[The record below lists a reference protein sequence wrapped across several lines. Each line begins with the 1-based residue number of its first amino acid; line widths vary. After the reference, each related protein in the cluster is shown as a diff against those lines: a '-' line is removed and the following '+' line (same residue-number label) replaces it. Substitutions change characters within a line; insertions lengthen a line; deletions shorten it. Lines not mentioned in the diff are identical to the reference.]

1 MKYKLIFILS
11 FVSIISLP
19 LTAQNVGIGTT
30 TPQNALDVEGGLS
43 VGAGY
48 SGTYTAPANGAI
60 FQGGVGIGVTSLN
73 ALLNPKL
80 EVNGTILSPIFLDRD
95 NGNFGLDPS
104 STVTSLYAAGNLYG
118 ASLIDYNNTSYF
130 LDLSSFSTSLNAAGS
145 IYARELVDQDNAN
158 FYVDPSSISTSLYA
172 SGALYGK
179 SFYDYNNANYYLDP
193 GNTNVSM
200 NVAGKINASGI
211 ALTGGFDANKFWDV
225 DNNAYYLDPSST
237 TTSLNVAGKVVAV
250 GDLET
255 SDDLSVADDA
265 FIIDNLDVNGS
276 AFIGSTS
283 SDEKITLTH
292 GPSGGFQIQNSG
304 NASFW
309 DIWNKPDGD
318 LGLYLNASL
327 RGQFNYS
334 SGIYTSASDRR
345 LKDNIRSLG
354 SVLPSYSNCKQRNIP
369 SRPTPTGPT
378 TSASSPKMW
387 KSSFQNW

>member
-1 MKYKLIFILS
+1 
-11 FVSIISLP
+11 
-19 LTAQNVGIGTT
+19 
-30 TPQNALDVEGGLS
+30 
-43 VGAGY
+43 
-48 SGTYTAPANGAI
+48 
-60 FQGGVGIGVTSLN
+60 
-73 ALLNPKL
+73 
-80 EVNGTILSPIFLDRD
+80 
-95 NGNFGLDPS
+95 
-104 STVTSLYAAGNLYG
+104 
-118 ASLIDYNNTSYF
+118 
-130 LDLSSFSTSLNAAGS
+130 
-145 IYARELVDQDNAN
+145 
-158 FYVDPSSISTSLYA
+158 
-172 SGALYGK
+172 
-179 SFYDYNNANYYLDP
+179 
-193 GNTNVSM
+193 M

-265 FIIDNLDVNGS
+265 FITDNLDVNGS
-276 AFIGSTS
+276 AFFGSTS

-354 SVLPSYSNCKQRNIP
+354 SVLPSLLQLQAKKYSFKADPDRADNIGFIAQDVEKLFP
-369 SRPTPTGPT
+369 ELVTTPIESGTHQEYYMMDYAGFGVLAVQAIQEQQVIIE
-378 TSASSPKMW
+378 SQNERLEVQGREIQEL
-387 KSSFQNW
+387 KSELAAIKALLEQVVKNQ